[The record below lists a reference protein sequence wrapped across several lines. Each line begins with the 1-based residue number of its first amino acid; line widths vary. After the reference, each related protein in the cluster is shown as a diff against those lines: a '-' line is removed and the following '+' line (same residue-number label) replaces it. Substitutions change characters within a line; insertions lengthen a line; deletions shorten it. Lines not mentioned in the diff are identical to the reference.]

1 MNISLRRKPQRS
13 LSLSVSVPSQD
24 CPVRNYEQLLFL
36 ESVEISAPHM
46 FVIHLSR
53 MLEGVGEG

>member
-1 MNISLRRKPQRS
+1 MNISLRRKPQR
-13 LSLSVSVPSQD
+13 SLSVSVPSQD

-36 ESVEISAPHM
+36 KSVEISTPHM